1 MTVLT
6 GTATHPGR
14 LTCAPFTSTV
24 PPLGTGVTFTVKE
37 TAWCASDGLGDAD
50 SVVCGRR
57 NEADHQLVDRV
68 GGDAVA
74 GDDGDRIAAAG
85 AGGVIPWIIAVPL

>member
-1 MTVLT
+1 MVEQVTLPVAVLT

-50 SVVCGRR
+50 SDVVVSRRDESSSPGAGRR
-57 NEADHQLVDRV
+57 R
-68 GGDAVA
+68 G
-74 GDDGDRIAAAG
+74 
-85 AGGVIPWIIAVPL
+85 